1 MNGLLHNK
9 NFSLLFTARLITNIG
24 DSMYY
29 VAAMWLVY
37 KLGGSAFYSGLAGFL
52 TLIPRTFQFT
62 VGPIL
67 DRYSIQKLLI
77 TTQLFQALILSLIP
91 LAYLSGRLSVTLILI
106 VMPIVSFLSQFSYP
120 AENALIPHIL
130 KKEQRV
136 QANSAMAIAY
146 QGTESVFN
154 AVGGALVALIGAI
167 AIYTAD
173 IITFSVAVVL
183 FSMLSLSSVRRPE
196 RNTTIHQ
203 QIQTYFSD
211 LKEGFHIVF
220 HSVIGR
226 MIISGQVTNFAL
238 GALTASLP
246 SYADLLGGSWIYGL
260 MLAGMAVGSLVGA
273 MCAGFFEK
281 VAVGKMLMIGYL
293 IGFCLWISAALIP
306 NSLARILLFSASLI
320 PLGCNNVINSTVMQN
335 LVPKELLAR
344 VMSVVA
350 SIATCMM
357 PLGALTGGTLSAL
370 FGPNMIFTFS
380 SFGFLFYSVYVALTP
395 VLRTIP
401 AVGKVKPES
410 YGFSAVTSVSEETYS
425 NET

>member
-9 NFSLLFTARLITNIG
+9 NFSLLFSARLIANIG

-37 KLGGSAFYSGLAGFL
+37 RLGGSAFYSGLAGFL
-52 TLIPRTFQFT
+52 TLFPRAFQFT

-77 TTQLFQALILSLIP
+77 TTQFLQAAILSLIP
-91 LAYLSGRLSVTLILI
+91 IASLSGRLSVTLILV
-106 VMPIVSFLSQFSYP
+106 VMPIVSFLSQFSFP

-136 QANSAMAIAY
+136 RANSAMALAY

-154 AVGGALVALIGAI
+154 AVGGVLVALVGAI
-167 AIYTAD
+167 SIYTAD
-173 IITFSVAVVL
+173 IITFLIAVIL
-183 FSMLSLSSVRRPE
+183 FSMLSLPSASQSVHR
-196 RNTTIHQ
+196 TSVHQ
-203 QIQTYFSD
+203 QIRIYFSD

-226 MIISGQVTNFAL
+226 MIISGQVTNFSL

-246 SYADLLGGSWIYGL
+246 SYANFLGGSWIYGL

-273 MCAGFFEK
+273 LCAGFFEK
-281 VAVGKMLMIGYL
+281 IAVGKMLTFGYL
-293 IGFCLWISAALIP
+293 IGFCLWISAALTP
-306 NSLARILLFSASLI
+306 NSLMRILLFSASLI
-320 PLGCNNVINSTVMQN
+320 PLGCNNVINATVMQN
-335 LVPKELLAR
+335 LVPKDLLAR

-357 PLGALTGGTLSAL
+357 PLGALAGGTFSAL
-370 FGPNMIFTFS
+370 FGPSAIFTFS

-395 VLRTIP
+395 VLRNMP
-401 AVGKVKPES
+401 AASKVKPRD
-410 YGFSAVTSVSEETYS
+410 YGFSARTNISEQTFS